1 MPGQSSLRRLLL
13 DNAVWMVGSIFLA
26 VLIWFAAENQ
36 QNPVQQQQFRDAIP
50 VQVLRDPT
58 MLVVNPPPP
67 VTVIVRAPVSVLN
80 LLQDSDITVTADLRG
95 QPAGTHVVTLT
106 AALSQQRLGAVSA
119 VLPSQIT
126 IDLAQRSEQ
135 AFNINITQTQSPPV
149 GFEMTSATPHDQTAK
164 VSGSAD
170 QVKQVASIIAPI
182 DLSTETKPL
191 TRTLPLIAV
200 DAAGNRV
207 LGVDVAPSQVT
218 VDINIQPRP
227 GVTVLKVQPTPLLAT
242 LPQGY
247 LLSATSSNPVSV
259 AVRGDPSTIEALNGV
274 IATDQI
280 DLTGKIQSFTQTVK
294 LALPPG
300 VTLTDPVDIVVSVT
314 IQAINIT
321 RQFSNIPVQPQG
333 LDSADFAITIQPD
346 HVNVIVTGP
355 QAALETLQQ
364 GDIQVVAP
372 LSGLPGG
379 THTVTLQ
386 ASVAH
391 EGVTN
396 QNLSIPN
403 RQVQVT
409 IVALHP
415 TPTPTASPTS
425 PPTATLTITPTGS
438 ATP

>member
-1 MPGQSSLRRLLL
+1 MSGQSSLRRLIL

-26 VLIWFAAENQ
+26 VIIWFAAENQ
-36 QNPVQQQQFRDAIP
+36 QNPVQQQQFRDP
-50 VQVLRDPT
+50 VQVLKDPT
-58 MLVVNPPPP
+58 MLVVNSPPS

-119 VLPSQIT
+119 VLPGQAT

-135 AFNINITQTQSPPV
+135 AFNITVSQSQSPPV

-191 TRTLPLIAV
+191 TRTLPLLAV

-207 LGVDVAPSQVT
+207 ADVDVTPSQVT

-227 GVTVLKVQPTPLLAT
+227 GVTVLKVKPTLLEAT

-247 LLSATSSNPVSV
+247 LLSADSSNPVSV
-259 AVRGDPSTIEALNGV
+259 AVRGDPSTIEALNGI
-274 IATDQI
+274 IATEQI
-280 DLTGKIQSFTQTVK
+280 DLTSKIQSFTQTVK

-333 LDSADFAITIQPD
+333 LDSADYSITIQPD

-355 QAALETLQQ
+355 QSALETLQQ
-364 GDIQVVAP
+364 SDIQVVAP
-372 LSGLPGG
+372 LSGLAGG

-403 RQVQVT
+403 AQAQVQVT
-409 IVALHP
+409 ILALHP
-415 TPTPTASPTS
+415 TATPTASPTS
-425 PPTATLTITPTGS
+425 PPTASPTITPTGS

>member
-1 MPGQSSLRRLLL
+1 MSGQSSLRRLIL

-26 VLIWFAAENQ
+26 VIIWFAAENQ
-36 QNPVQQQQFRDAIP
+36 QNPVQQNSFRDSIP
-50 VQVLRDPT
+50 VQVLKDPT

-67 VTVIVRAPVSVLN
+67 VRVVVRAPLSVWN

-106 AALSQQRLGAVSA
+106 ATLSQQRLGAVSA
-119 VLPSQIT
+119 VLPSQVT

-135 AFNINITQTQSPPV
+135 AFNINITQTASPPV

-170 QVKQVASIIAPI
+170 QVKLVASVIAPV

-191 TRTLPLIAV
+191 TRTLPLEAV
-200 DAAGNRV
+200 DAAGNPV
-207 LGVDVAPSQVT
+207 LNVDVTPSQVT

-227 GVTVLKVQPTPLLAT
+227 GVVVLKIQPTLLTAT

-247 LLSATSSNPVSV
+247 LLSVASSNPVSV

-274 IATDQI
+274 VATEQI
-280 DLTGKIQSFTQTVK
+280 DLTGKTQSFTQTVK

-300 VTLTDPVDIVVSVT
+300 VSLTDPVDVVVSVT
-314 IQAINIT
+314 IQVINIT

-333 LDSADFAITIQPD
+333 LDSADFSITLQPD
-346 HVNVIVTGP
+346 TVNVIVTGP
-355 QAALETLQQ
+355 QSALETLQQ
-364 GDIQVVAP
+364 GDIQVIAP
-372 LSGLPGG
+372 LSGLAGG
-379 THTVTLQ
+379 THTVILQ

-391 EGVTN
+391 AGLTS
-396 QNLSIPN
+396 QNLSIPDG
-403 RQVQVT
+403 QVQVT

-415 TPTPTASPTS
+415 TATPTPSPTS
-425 PPTATLTITPTGS
+425 PPTITPTITPTGS
-438 ATP
+438 VTP